1 MLGTQGCVHPGLRLV
16 ALCWATSP
24 QTSVLAMLCRGGSLA
39 QETRG
44 AEMCDGDRATLALQL
59 QRVLAPQQGGGT
71 PLADKSPPAPQ
82 KSQGLTPGPVCPA
95 LTAGWDR
102 HTSSPQSSGVCVQVR
117 SPNQAGSACDA
128 PSHHLLPAPLP
139 KLQSPGACLAAAPS
153 WQGSLPAS
161 RHPQLCVRPAP
172 HCSRHAHHGVLP
184 GASTKPSHHRGFGE
198 PASGSG
204 KEGRGGGPRDSVG
217 PTGRSLQPGDCGPCR
232 VL

>member
-1 MLGTQGCVHPGLRLV
+1 M
-16 ALCWATSP
+16 
-24 QTSVLAMLCRGGSLA
+24 
-39 QETRG
+39 
-44 AEMCDGDRATLALQL
+44 
-59 QRVLAPQQGGGT
+59 
-71 PLADKSPPAPQ
+71 
-82 KSQGLTPGPVCPA
+82 CPA

-102 HTSSPQSSGVCVQVR
+102 HTSSPQSSGVCIQVR

-139 KLQSPGACLAAAPS
+139 KLQSPGACLTAAPS

-217 PTGRSLQPGDCGPCR
+217 PTGRSLQPGTAGRAGSCRPAPRRPLLYVPVPSRGCAGVLGHVPQQGPQ
-232 VL
+232 